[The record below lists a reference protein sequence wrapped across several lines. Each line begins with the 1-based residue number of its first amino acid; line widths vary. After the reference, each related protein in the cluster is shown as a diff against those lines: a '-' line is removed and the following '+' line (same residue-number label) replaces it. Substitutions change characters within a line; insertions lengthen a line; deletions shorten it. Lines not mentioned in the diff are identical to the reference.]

1 MPHNEG
7 SGEEGEYQR
16 LLGALKTAGF
26 RVTAPRRALLRVLS
40 QTREPL
46 SVPELFEAVNV
57 FAAAAPPGDEP
68 VNLVTV
74 YRFANLLV
82 DLKLARR
89 VEFGQG
95 YYRYERE
102 EPQTGPHHHHLV
114 CERCGRVEDFHGCDV
129 ADLAARLESES
140 GFAIARHQL
149 EMYGTCPDCRSA
161 ADPPA
166 RLVVEEKEAAERAER
181 AAD

>member
-1 MPHNEG
+1 MKAMRRSETG
-7 SGEEGEYQR
+7 SSDQGEYQR
-16 LLGALKTAGF
+16 LLGALKRAGY
-26 RVTAPRRALLRVLS
+26 RVTAPRRALLRLLA

-46 SVPELFEAVNV
+46 SVSEMCEAVN
-57 FAAAAPPGDEP
+57 ASSAAPPNGNEEP
-68 VNLVTV
+68 INLVTV

-89 VEFGQG
+89 IAFDQG

-102 EPQTGPHHHHLV
+102 EPQTGAHHHHLV

-140 GFAIARHQL
+140 GFVIARHQL
-149 EMYGTCPDCRSA
+149 EMYGTCPDCRRTGDKSA
-161 ADPPA
+161 G
-166 RLVVEEKEAAERAER
+166 
-181 AAD
+181 